1 MAAREA
7 ALMSELLEG
16 DIAVD
21 ALKHK
26 LLGPTLLPRSQPT
39 TEKATRYRQLPVVM
53 REVGERGTRDE
64 IYEQAGGLFGL
75 LQRR

>member
-26 LLGPTLLPRSQPT
+26 LLGPTLLPGSQPT
-39 TEKATRYRQLPVVM
+39 TGKAPR
-53 REVGERGTRDE
+53 
-64 IYEQAGGLFGL
+64 
-75 LQRR
+75 